1 MALVVLVVVVV
12 GFDRLLSAGRW
23 RVLGPA
29 QRRWRA
35 TRPRVIAGIRTAPA
49 TFGYLGILVVTSWV
63 LATASGRLADRL
75 LLDQSTNLHQLGRD
89 PIRVLISSAFWVSG
103 TGSLVLWA
111 VLLALVLAPVERR
124 VGSWRMTLVFAIG
137 HLGATLLTAAGLSV
151 ALRLDAVERS
161 VVNAQDVGASYG
173 FLAVAG
179 VLTYLL
185 EERLRRPYALGL
197 LAGMAGGA
205 ALFHTFTDFGHLLA
219 LLLGLAC
226 YPLVRGRA
234 RLPLISVPLR
244 RRRAEPDRSRAQ
256 PLPQPQPLPAQ
267 RRG

>member
-1 MALVVLVVVVV
+1 MGLVVLVVAAVA
-12 GFDRLLSAGRW
+12 FDRLLTSARW
-23 RVLGPA
+23 RGLAPA
-29 QRRWRA
+29 QRRWSVL
-35 TRPRVIAGIRTAPA
+35 RPRVIAAVRSAPA

-63 LATASGRLADRL
+63 LVTASGRLADRL
-75 LLDQSTNLHQLGRD
+75 LLEQSTTLH
-89 PIRVLISSAFWVSG
+89 PVRVLISSAFWLSG
-103 TGSLVLWA
+103 TGSLALWA

-124 VGSWRMTLVFAIG
+124 VGSWRMTVVFALG
-137 HLGATLLTAAGLSV
+137 HLGATLLTAAGLWV

-185 EERLRRPYALGL
+185 EPRVRRPYALGL
-197 LAGMAGGA
+197 LLGMAGGA

-219 LLLGLAC
+219 LLIGFAC
-226 YPLVRGRA
+226 YPLVRGRS
-234 RLPLISVPLR
+234 RLPLVSVPLLR
-244 RRRAEPDRSRAQ
+244 RRGVPDRERAQ
-256 PLPQPQPLPAQ
+256 HLPQQQPLPAQ

>member
-1 MALVVLVVVVV
+1 MALVVLALVVVV
-12 GFDRLLSAGRW
+12 FDRLLASARW
-23 RVLGPA
+23 RALGRA
-29 QRRWRA
+29 QRRWHA
-35 TRPRVIAGIRTAPA
+35 LRPRIVAGIRTAPA

-75 LLDQSTNLHQLGRD
+75 LLEQSTNLHQLGRD
-89 PIRVLISSAFWVSG
+89 PVRVLVSSAFWLSG
-103 TGSLVLWA
+103 TGSLALWA
-111 VLLALVLAPVERR
+111 VLVALVLAPVERR
-124 VGSWRMTLVFAIG
+124 IGSWRMTLVFAVG
-137 HLGATLLTAAGLSV
+137 HVGATLLTAGGLWV
-151 ALRLDAVERS
+151 ALRLDAVEHS

-185 EERLRRPYALGL
+185 EQRLRRPYALGV
-197 LAGMAGGA
+197 LAGTAGGA
-205 ALFHTFTDFGHLLA
+205 VLFHTFTDFGHLLA

-234 RLPLISVPLR
+234 RLPLVSVPLR
-244 RRRAEPDRSRAQ
+244 HRRGAPHRSHAQ
-256 PLPQPQPLPAQ
+256 PLPPPQPLPAQ